1 MAPTRASALKKF
13 AAVGRPITGLIDFSA
28 QPRASLRLIWHVLCL
43 ALALGDPLPYVECD
57 THPVPKKSSKKGRAP
72 LLAEGLIRSAEEAG
86 LRYVSDWKPEI
97 TRRRN
102 RKGFFYLTAD
112 GTPCVTTVT
121 PGRLSK
127 THLRLP
133 KKVVAHPHYDKLLA
147 FYCPTL

>member
-86 LRYVSDWKPEI
+86 LRYVSDWKPGI

-112 GTPCVTTVT
+112 GTAVRDDCHSGALEQNAFT
-121 PGRLSK
+121 PA
-127 THLRLP
+127 
-133 KKVVAHPHYDKLLA
+133 KKGCRASAL
-147 FYCPTL
+147 